1 MDIQIL
7 ISNIVVA
14 IGLIFI
20 IFGAIGLFRFKD
32 FYPRILMS
40 TKIDTVGMITLLVG
54 VGIRHGFSFFT
65 AKLALIFLIILI
77 LNPLVAHVMARA
89 AFASGYKIKGE
100 LREVSDGERD
110 SVGDFNK
117 PIEMKTE
124 MEGEV

>member
-1 MDIQIL
+1 MDIQII

-65 AKLALIFLIILI
+65 AKLALIFVIILV

-89 AFASGYKIKGE
+89 AFASGYKLKGE
-100 LREVSDGERD
+100 LSEIDDETR
-110 SVGDFNK
+110 GDYNK
-117 PIEMKTE
+117 PIEMEGKTN
-124 MEGEV
+124 V